1 MGTCT
6 SQFNAFRIA
15 RNDGDTY
22 QPIRVNWNSTS
33 PAATRMQFAR
43 ARENFFSI
51 FVDRMFTTFIERPFT
66 NAFDAI
72 RETLAMSCV

>member
-1 MGTCT
+1 
-6 SQFNAFRIA
+6 
-15 RNDGDTY
+15 
-22 QPIRVNWNSTS
+22 
-33 PAATRMQFAR
+33 MQFAR
-43 ARENFFSI
+43 ASENFFSI

>member
-1 MGTCT
+1 LELDVPR
-6 SQFNAFRIA
+6 SDADA
-15 RNDGDTY
+15 
-22 QPIRVNWNSTS
+22 V
-33 PAATRMQFAR
+33 R